1 MGAGVSCGSMVTGGA
16 GITRGRRIVGG
27 PGEHAAMRP
36 VLKAGL
42 RAVWRDRDTLQIGV
56 DPRRAVALSGMSDAA
71 RVIALLDGRRDW
83 ESVMAAGRD
92 AGISVKTVQ
101 RVLGLLAAAGA
112 LSELP
117 LATLNALALAPA
129 ARSRIGTEL
138 AAAALTYDHCDGGAR
153 TLARRRL
160 AFVRVHGSGRIGAAV
175 AGLLAAAGVGQVVGR
190 DGGLARPQDLSPA
203 GLGLADLDLPR
214 ADGVARLIGRIAPD
228 VRTVDR
234 GERPDLAVLT
244 GPAQLEVAAELG
256 RARIPH
262 LAVAGAEGVAVVGPL
277 VRPGRSAC
285 LRCRDL
291 ARSERDPA
299 WPLILAQL
307 AGGAGDGGDTGCD
320 TVLAAT
326 VAAQA
331 AVQALAFL
339 DTGRPGT
346 AVSDGALELAV
357 PDWQWRRRSWPPH
370 PRCPCGAGPA
380 PTGPRASPQPPP
392 MTEN

>member
-1 MGAGVSCGSMVTGGA
+1 
-16 GITRGRRIVGG
+16 
-27 PGEHAAMRP
+27 MRP

-71 RVIALLDGRRDW
+71 RVIALLDGSRDW

-117 LATLNALALAPA
+117 LATLNTLAPS
-129 ARSRIGTEL
+129 ARSRIGSEL

-160 AFVRVHGSGRIGAAV
+160 AFVRVYGSGRIGAAV

-380 PTGPRASPQPPP
+380 GTGPRASPRPPP

>member
-16 GITRGRRIVGG
+16 GVTRGRRIVGG

-71 RVIALLDGRRDW
+71 RVISLLDGSRDW
-83 ESVMAAGRD
+83 ESVMAAARD
-92 AGISVKTVQ
+92 AGISVKTAQ

-112 LSELP
+112 LSDLP
-117 LATLNALALAPA
+117 LATLNALEPA
-129 ARSRIGTEL
+129 ARGRIGTEL
-138 AAAALTYDHCDGGAR
+138 AAAALTHDHCDGGGR

-160 AFVRVHGSGRIGAAV
+160 AFVRVHGGGRIGAAV

>member
-1 MGAGVSCGSMVTGGA
+1 
-16 GITRGRRIVGG
+16 
-27 PGEHAAMRP
+27 MRP

-42 RAVWRDRDTLQIGV
+42 RVVWRDRDTLQVGV
-56 DPRRAVALSGMSDAA
+56 NPRRAVALSGMGDAA
-71 RVIALLDGRRDW
+71 AVISLLDGSRDW
-83 ESVMAAGRD
+83 AELVAAARD

-112 LSELP
+112 LSDLP
-117 LATLNALALAPA
+117 LSTLNALTPV
-129 ARSRIGTEL
+129 ARARIGTEL
-138 AAAALTYDHCDGGAR
+138 AAASLTYEHSDGGAR

-160 AFVRVHGSGRIGAAV
+160 AFVRVHGGSRIGAAV
-175 AGLLAAAGVGQVVGR
+175 AGLLAAAGVGQVACR
-190 DGGLARPQDLSPA
+190 DGGLTRPQDLSPA

-214 ADGVARLIGRIAPD
+214 ADGAARLIARVAPD
-228 VRTVDR
+228 VRTADR

-244 GPAQLEVAAELG
+244 GPGQPETVAELT

-262 LAVAGAEGVAVVGPL
+262 LTVTGAEGVAVVGPL

-285 LRCRDL
+285 LRCLDL
-291 ARSERDPA
+291 ARSARDPA

-307 AGGAGDGGDTGCD
+307 ASPGDGSCD

-339 DTGRPGT
+339 DTGRPST

-370 PRCPCGAGPA
+370 PRCPCGAALARSRSTPDVATTVGDERELKA
-380 PTGPRASPQPPP
+380 
-392 MTEN
+392 

>member
-1 MGAGVSCGSMVTGGA
+1 
-16 GITRGRRIVGG
+16 
-27 PGEHAAMRP
+27 

-71 RVIALLDGRRDW
+71 RVISLLDGSRDW
-83 ESVMAAGRD
+83 ESVMAAARD
-92 AGISVKTVQ
+92 AGISVKTGQ

-112 LSELP
+112 LSDLP
-117 LATLNALALAPA
+117 LATLNALAPA

-138 AAAALTYDHCDGGAR
+138 AAAALTYDHSDGGAR

-160 AFVRVHGSGRIGAAV
+160 AFVRVHGGGRIGAAV

-244 GPAQLEVAAELG
+244 GLGQRTGRGQLDVGAELS

-307 AGGAGDGGDTGCD
+307 AGAGDGGCD

-370 PRCPCGAGPA
+370 PRCPCGAAPA
-380 PTGPRASPQPPP
+380 GTDPRASPQPSP
-392 MTEN
+392 MTENWKGER

>member
-1 MGAGVSCGSMVTGGA
+1 
-16 GITRGRRIVGG
+16 
-27 PGEHAAMRP
+27 MRP

-56 DPRRAVALSGMSDAA
+56 DPRRAVALSGMGDAG
-71 RVIALLDGRRDW
+71 RVISLLDGSRDW
-83 ESVMAAGRD
+83 AEVVAAAKD

-101 RVLGLLAAAGA
+101 RVLGLLAGAGA
-112 LSELP
+112 LSDLP
-117 LATLNALALAPA
+117 LATLNALTPVT
-129 ARSRIGTEL
+129 RGRIGTEL
-138 AAAALTYDHCDGGAR
+138 ATASLTYGDSDGGAR

-160 AFVRVHGSGRIGAAV
+160 AFVRVHGAGRIGAGV
-175 AGLLAAAGVGQVVGR
+175 AGLLAAAGVGQVVCR
-190 DGGLARPQDLSPA
+190 DGGLAGPQDLSPA
-203 GLGLADLDLPR
+203 GLGLADLNLPR
-214 ADGVARLIGRIAPD
+214 ADGVVRVISRIAPD
-228 VRTVDR
+228 VQTADL

-244 GPAQLEVAAELG
+244 EPGQPEQAAELT
-256 RARIPH
+256 RAGIAH

-285 LRCRDL
+285 LRCLDL

-307 AGGAGDGGDTGCD
+307 AGAGDGARDGSCD

-331 AVQALAFL
+331 TVQVLAFL
-339 DTGRPGT
+339 DTGRPGR
-346 AVSDGALELAV
+346 AVSDGAVELAV

-370 PRCPCGAGPA
+370 PRCPCGAAGAA
-380 PTGPRASPQPPP
+380 PTAHPAGATRKPGQVAGRPGVFSTVG
-392 MTEN
+392 MTENWKGER

>member
-1 MGAGVSCGSMVTGGA
+1 
-16 GITRGRRIVGG
+16 
-27 PGEHAAMRP
+27 MRP

-42 RAVWRDRDTLQIGV
+42 RMVWRDRDTLQIGV
-56 DPRRAVALSGMSDAA
+56 DPRRAVALTGMGDAA
-71 RVIALLDGRRDW
+71 AVISLLDGSRDW
-83 ESVMAAGRD
+83 AEVVAAAGD
-92 AGISVKTVQ
+92 AGVPGPIVR

-112 LSELP
+112 LSDLP
-117 LATLNALALAPA
+117 LATLNALAPA
-129 ARSRIGTEL
+129 TRSRLGSEL
-138 AAAALTYDHCDGGAR
+138 ATASLTYGDSDGGAR

-160 AFVRVHGSGRIGAAV
+160 ASVRVHGAGRIGAAV
-175 AGLLAAAGVGQVVGR
+175 AGLLAAAGVGQVASR

-228 VRTVDR
+228 ARTTDH
-234 GERPDLAVLT
+234 GEQPDLAVLT
-244 GPAQLEVAAELG
+244 GPVDPELAAELT
-256 RARIPH
+256 RAVVPH

-307 AGGAGDGGDTGCD
+307 SATGAGPGDGDDTCD
-320 TVLAAT
+320 IVLAAM

-331 AVQALAFL
+331 ALQALTFL
-339 DTGRPGT
+339 DTGRPGA

-357 PDWQWRRRSWPPH
+357 PDWQWRRRAWPPH
-370 PRCPCGAGPA
+370 PRCSCQAGPRR
-380 PTGPRASPQPPP
+380 PRQRLSDPHVQ
-392 MTEN
+392 TTVRDDRELKT

>member
-1 MGAGVSCGSMVTGGA
+1 
-16 GITRGRRIVGG
+16 
-27 PGEHAAMRP
+27 
-36 VLKAGL
+36 
-42 RAVWRDRDTLQIGV
+42 
-56 DPRRAVALSGMSDAA
+56 
-71 RVIALLDGRRDW
+71 
-83 ESVMAAGRD
+83 
-92 AGISVKTVQ
+92 
-101 RVLGLLAAAGA
+101 
-112 LSELP
+112 
-117 LATLNALALAPA
+117 
-129 ARSRIGTEL
+129 
-138 AAAALTYDHCDGGAR
+138 
-153 TLARRRL
+153 
-160 AFVRVHGSGRIGAAV
+160 
-175 AGLLAAAGVGQVVGR
+175 
-190 DGGLARPQDLSPA
+190 
-203 GLGLADLDLPR
+203 
-214 ADGVARLIGRIAPD
+214 
-228 VRTVDR
+228 
-234 GERPDLAVLT
+234 
-244 GPAQLEVAAELG
+244 
-256 RARIPH
+256 
-262 LAVAGAEGVAVVGPL
+262 VAVVGPL

-307 AGGAGDGGDTGCD
+307 AGGSGDGGDTGCD

>member
-1 MGAGVSCGSMVTGGA
+1 
-16 GITRGRRIVGG
+16 
-27 PGEHAAMRP
+27 MRP

-56 DPRRAVALSGMSDAA
+56 DPRRAVALSGMSDAG
-71 RVIALLDGRRDW
+71 RVISLLDGSRDW
-83 ESVMAAGRD
+83 AGVVAAAKD

-101 RVLGLLAAAGA
+101 RVLGLLAGAGA
-112 LSELP
+112 LSDLP
-117 LATLNALALAPA
+117 LATLNALTPV
-129 ARSRIGTEL
+129 ARGRIGTEL
-138 AAAALTYDHCDGGAR
+138 ATASLTYGDSDGGAR

-160 AFVRVHGSGRIGAAV
+160 AFVRVHGAGRIGAAV
-175 AGLLAAAGVGQVVGR
+175 AGLLAAAGVGQVACR
-190 DGGLARPQDLSPA
+190 DGGLAGPQDLSPA

-214 ADGVARLIGRIAPD
+214 ADGVVRVISRIAPD
-228 VRTVDR
+228 VQTADL

-244 GPAQLEVAAELG
+244 EPGRPAEAAELT
-256 RARIPH
+256 RAGIAH
-262 LAVAGAEGVAVVGPL
+262 LAVAGVEGVAVVGPL
-277 VRPGRSAC
+277 VRPGRSTC
-285 LRCRDL
+285 LRCLDL

-307 AGGAGDGGDTGCD
+307 AGSGDGPQHGLRDGGCD

-331 AVQALAFL
+331 TVQILAFL
-339 DTGRPGT
+339 DTGRPGR

-370 PRCPCGAGPA
+370 PRCPCGAAG
-380 PTGPRASPQPPP
+380 TGLIKGAAGRRLQHGGDDR
-392 MTEN
+392 ELGG